1 MEYLLKKMTITYKE
15 IDSVIRSKSF
25 SLRIQKRTT
34 YNILTVIEMLERK
47 NLDKIDYRVTIFL
60 DF

>member
-1 MEYLLKKMTITYKE
+1 MTITYKE

-60 DF
+60 GF